1 MYLGHLSLV
10 DFRCHVAVELALG
23 PGPVALVGRNGAG
36 KTNLIEAIAYLGS
49 LQSHRVAT
57 DAPLVRE
64 GADHAILRGLVHRDD
79 REVLVEVEVNPGKA
93 NRARINRSPLPR
105 AREVI
110 GVLRTVLFAPED
122 LGLVKGD
129 PAGRRRF
136 LDEVLIARSP
146 RYAGVI
152 ADYERAL
159 RQRNSLLKSARAARR
174 GGDLSTLDVWD
185 GHLAGYGSELLAGR
199 LELVQALAPCV
210 AKAHDE
216 VASSGVAE
224 SASAAGELMAPMA
237 MAYRSSVGST
247 KAEVEDENA
256 NANANAG
263 VRDLGSA
270 SRDEL
275 AELLHADLARLRS
288 DELDRGVSLVG
299 PHRDDLVLSLGAFPA
314 KGYASHGESWSIALA
329 LRLGSYELLA
339 SDGGEPVL
347 LLDDVFAELDT
358 RRRASLA
365 ELVGR
370 SEQVIVSAAVPED
383 VPDALLGLRVDVG
396 PHGVHRG

>member
-10 DFRCHVAVELALG
+10 DFRSHAAVELALR

-57 DAPLVRE
+57 DAPLVRD
-64 GADHAILRGLVHRDD
+64 GADHAILRGVVHRDD

-93 NRARINRSPLPR
+93 NRARINRSPVPR

-185 GHLAGYGSELLAGR
+185 GHLASYGSELLAGR

-216 VASSGVAE
+216 VASSGLAE

-247 KAEVEDENA
+247 RAEDEAA
-256 NANANAG
+256 NATPG
-263 VRDLGSA
+263 VRDLGAA

-275 AELLHADLARLRS
+275 AELLYADLARRRS
-288 DELDRGVSLVG
+288 EELDRGVSLVG

-383 VPDALLGLRVDVG
+383 VPEALLGLRVEVG
-396 PHGVHRG
+396 PHGVQRG

>member
-1 MYLGHLSLV
+1 MHLGHLSLT
-10 DFRCHVAVELALG
+10 DFRSHAEVELDLQ

-36 KTNLIEAIAYLGS
+36 KTNLIEAIGYLAA

-57 DAPLVRE
+57 DAPLVRA
-64 GADHAILRGLVHRDD
+64 GADQAIIRGLVHRED
-79 REVLVEVEVNPGKA
+79 RDLLLEVEITAGRA
-93 NRARINRSPLPR
+93 NRGRVNKAPLTR
-105 AREVI
+105 VREIV
-110 GVLRTVLFAPED
+110 GLLRTVLFAPED

-136 LDEVLIARSP
+136 VDEVLVSRNP

-152 ADYERAL
+152 ADYDRAL

-174 GGDLSTLDVWD
+174 GGDLSTLDAWD
-185 GHLAGYGSELLAGR
+185 AHLARYGSELLAGR
-199 LELVQALAPCV
+199 LELVRALGPCV

-216 VASSGVAE
+216 VASSGVAD
-224 SASAAGELMAPMA
+224 SASAPNSLMAGMT
-237 MAYRSSVGST
+237 MAYRSTLGGAVGDSD
-247 KAEVEDENA
+247 APD
-256 NANANAG
+256 G
-263 VRDLGSA
+263 VGGPDLGSA

-275 AELLHADLARLRS
+275 SELMLADMARLRTA
-288 DELDRGVSLVG
+288 ELDRGVSLVG

-329 LRLGSYELLA
+329 LRLGSYDLLA

-358 RRRASLA
+358 RRRDSLA
-365 ELVGR
+365 ELVSR
-370 SEQVIVSAAVPED
+370 SEQVIVSAAVVDD
-383 VPDALLGLRVDVG
+383 VPPALLGMRVDVG
-396 PHGVHRG
+396 PLGVSRG